1 VEGSQLFLN
10 RLFGNNLTQKQNP
23 FFHLKHKV
31 TLSKDPLLFR
41 LALPCMQGEAKFM
54 IYSIKEMPH
63 LSNTDE
69 FKSKVIVLNAQ
80 VKS

>member
-1 VEGSQLFLN
+1 
-10 RLFGNNLTQKQNP
+10 
-23 FFHLKHKV
+23 
-31 TLSKDPLLFR
+31 
-41 LALPCMQGEAKFM
+41 MQGEAKFM

-80 VKS
+80 VKSFSCFQQNCFENSLFNKTKIFNEKHIFFFKNFSFVE

>member
-1 VEGSQLFLN
+1 
-10 RLFGNNLTQKQNP
+10 
-23 FFHLKHKV
+23 
-31 TLSKDPLLFR
+31 
-41 LALPCMQGEAKFM
+41 M

>member
-1 VEGSQLFLN
+1 
-10 RLFGNNLTQKQNP
+10 
-23 FFHLKHKV
+23 
-31 TLSKDPLLFR
+31 
-41 LALPCMQGEAKFM
+41 MQGEAKFM